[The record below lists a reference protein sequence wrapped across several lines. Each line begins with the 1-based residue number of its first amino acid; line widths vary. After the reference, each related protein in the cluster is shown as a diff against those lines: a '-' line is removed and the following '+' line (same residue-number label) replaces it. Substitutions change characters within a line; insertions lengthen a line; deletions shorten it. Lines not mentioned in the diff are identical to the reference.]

1 MENVAYDVFEG
12 YPLLPPNDVWGE
24 AKNPETGLYNNQFP
38 LPRFETVFL
47 KESALIRWVARVQ
60 ERWEQLVAMDTE
72 ETK

>member
-24 AKNPETGLYNNQFP
+24 AKNPETGLHNKQFP

-47 KESALIRWVARVQ
+47 RKVH
-60 ERWEQLVAMDTE
+60 
-72 ETK
+72 